1 MVQSFK
7 MNKWAKVFWISFGL
21 YSILLLLGAV
31 SIERNAYNLN
41 FLFKAKEYLPLL
53 KYFAFIGLAFF
64 VVAFI
69 SSWRSR
75 VYHNKM
81 IKRLEDQ
88 KKELKANLFDL
99 KKKASESSPE
109 SSTDLPEPAE

>member
-1 MVQSFK
+1 MVQSSK
-7 MNKWAKVFWISFGL
+7 MNKSAKVFWISFGL
-21 YSILLLLGAV
+21 YSILLLLGAI

-64 VVAFI
+64 IVAFV
-69 SSWRSR
+69 SSWRNR
-75 VYHNKM
+75 IQHNKT

-99 KKKASESSPE
+99 KKKASESPPE
-109 SSTDLPEPAE
+109 TSTDLPEPME